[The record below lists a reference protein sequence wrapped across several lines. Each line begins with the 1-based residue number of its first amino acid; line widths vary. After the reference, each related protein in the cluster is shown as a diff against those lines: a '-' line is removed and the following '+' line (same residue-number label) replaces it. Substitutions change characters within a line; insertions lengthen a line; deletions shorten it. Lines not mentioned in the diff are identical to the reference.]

1 MFGKK
6 EGDSMKTVRMTKEQ
20 WLRRMGTGCSTS
32 LIKAIWGNNLDE
44 IENYIINTEGEDY
57 YNHDINVFKH
67 DIGLVIEQLEWLKE
81 HIAIPYNE
89 IVRTELTK
97 DEILDWIAEHETLT
111 EDFENHFGGSI
122 EDYYGG

>member
-6 EGDSMKTVRMTKEQ
+6 ESESMKTVRMTKEQ
-20 WLRRMGTGCSTS
+20 WLNRMSIHCPKD
-32 LIKAIWGNNLDE
+32 LITAIWGDNLDE
-44 IENYIINTEGEDY
+44 VNKYLINAESQENYE
-57 YNHDINVFKH
+57 HDTNCFKH
-67 DIGLVIEQLEWLKE
+67 DIDLVIDDLRWLKE
-81 HIAIPYNE
+81 HIAIPYNQ
-89 IVRTELTK
+89 IVRNVLTK

>member
-6 EGDSMKTVRMTKEQ
+6 EGESMKTVRMTKEQ
-20 WLRRMGTGCSTS
+20 WLNRMSLGCSTS

-44 IENYIINTEGEDY
+44 IENYIINTQGEDY